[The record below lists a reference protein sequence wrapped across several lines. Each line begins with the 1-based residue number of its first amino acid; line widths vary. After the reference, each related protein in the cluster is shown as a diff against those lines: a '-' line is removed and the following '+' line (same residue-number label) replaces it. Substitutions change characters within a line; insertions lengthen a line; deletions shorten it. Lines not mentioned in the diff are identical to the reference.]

1 MYFFSFFFHFLIL
14 SKMTDEIMY
23 FVNEA
28 HGQAACTNAQHII
41 HGIIQ
46 CLPVQ
51 GFEKTSVF
59 TLMIQRTP

>member
-1 MYFFSFFFHFLIL
+1 
-14 SKMTDEIMY
+14 MTDEIMY